1 MKGVGEGVMGAVDRD
16 RKRKGEQQRRWEAEG
31 GAINKSGLVYQS
43 VLMGIN
49 L

>member
-1 MKGVGEGVMGAVDRD
+1 METLEEHSPKWKQKAGGRAGE
-16 RKRKGEQQRRWEAEG
+16 EA
-31 GAINKSGLVYQS
+31 IDKSGLVYQS